1 VISEFIS
8 LSPGLPLVTSILDE
22 AAISAARRKQ
32 RMATKDTVGLLPN
45 CISQQFSRRF
55 HLETH
60 FNKEK
65 RK

>member
-8 LSPGLPLVTSILDE
+8 LSPGLPWVASILDE
-22 AAISAARRKQ
+22 AALPSAGRRQ

-45 CISQQFSRRF
+45 CISQQFSRRS
-55 HLETH
+55 LPQTH